1 MPDQEDTDASGS
13 TAQFRAFV
21 NRSQGGGEATQAWS
35 MNAPRNQVV
44 KLVAIAVAVAA
55 VLAILAFLII
65 G

>member
-1 MPDQEDTDASGS
+1 MPDPEETDASGS

-21 NRSQGGGEATQAWS
+21 NRSQGGEATQAWS
-35 MNAPRNQVV
+35 MNAPRNQVL
-44 KLVAIAVAVAA
+44 KLVVIAVAVAA

>member
-13 TAQFRAFV
+13 TAQFHAFV
-21 NRSQGGGEATQAWS
+21 NRSQGGETTQAWS

-55 VLAILAFLII
+55 VLAVVAFLLI

>member
-1 MPDQEDTDASGS
+1 MPDPEDTHASGS

-21 NRSQGGGEATQAWS
+21 NRSQGGEATEAWS

-55 VLAILAFLII
+55 ALAILAFLII

>member
-1 MPDQEDTDASGS
+1 MPDPEDTDASGS

-21 NRSQGGGEATQAWS
+21 NRSQGGETTQAWS

-55 VLAILAFLII
+55 VLAIIAFLII

>member
-1 MPDQEDTDASGS
+1 MPDQEDADASGS

-21 NRSQGGGEATQAWS
+21 KGSQGAEVTQAWS

-44 KLVAIAVAVAA
+44 KLVAIAVAVAV
-55 VLAILAFLII
+55 VLAIVAFLLI

>member
-1 MPDQEDTDASGS
+1 MPDPEDTDASGS

-21 NRSQGGGEATQAWS
+21 NGSQGGDTTQAWS

-44 KLVAIAVAVAA
+44 KLVAIAVAVAV
-55 VLAILAFLII
+55 VLAILAFLVI

>member
-13 TAQFRAFV
+13 TAQFHAFV
-21 NRSQGGGEATQAWS
+21 NRSQGGDTTQAWS

-44 KLVAIAVAVAA
+44 KLVAIAVAVVA
-55 VLAILAFLII
+55 VLAIVAFLLI

>member
-13 TAQFRAFV
+13 TAQFQCLRQPVPGRRNA
-21 NRSQGGGEATQAWS
+21 QAWS

>member
-13 TAQFRAFV
+13 TAQFHAFV
-21 NRSQGGGEATQAWS
+21 NRSQGGETTQAWS

-44 KLVAIAVAVAA
+44 KLVAIAVAVVA
-55 VLAILAFLII
+55 VLAIVAFLLI

>member
-1 MPDQEDTDASGS
+1 MPDPEDTDASGS

-21 NRSQGGGEATQAWS
+21 NRSQGGEATQAWS
-35 MNAPRNQVV
+35 MNAHRSQVV
-44 KLVAIAVAVAA
+44 KLVAIAVGVAA

>member
-1 MPDQEDTDASGS
+1 MPDPEDTDASGS

-21 NRSQGGGEATQAWS
+21 NGSQGGDTTQAWS

-55 VLAILAFLII
+55 VLAILAFLVI

>member
-13 TAQFRAFV
+13 TAQFHAFV
-21 NRSQGGGEATQAWS
+21 NRSQGGETTQAWS
-35 MNAPRNQVV
+35 MKAPRTQVV

-55 VLAILAFLII
+55 VLAIVAFLLI

>member
-13 TAQFRAFV
+13 TAQFHAFV
-21 NRSQGGGEATQAWS
+21 NRSQGGDTTQAWS

-55 VLAILAFLII
+55 VLAIVAFLLI

>member
-13 TAQFRAFV
+13 TAQFHAFV
-21 NRSQGGGEATQAWS
+21 NRSQGGETTQAWS

-55 VLAILAFLII
+55 VLAIVAFLLI

>member
-13 TAQFRAFV
+13 TAQFHAFV
-21 NRSQGGGEATQAWS
+21 NRSQGGETTQAWS

-44 KLVAIAVAVAA
+44 KLVTIAVAVAA
-55 VLAILAFLII
+55 VLAIVAFLLI

>member
-1 MPDQEDTDASGS
+1 MPDKDDTDASGS

-21 NRSQGGGEATQAWS
+21 NRQQGAEATQAWS

-44 KLVAIAVAVAA
+44 KLVAIAVGVAVI
-55 VLAILAFLII
+55 LAIVAFLFI